1 MRVILD
7 ECLPRRLARDLHSH
21 TITTVPR
28 QGWAG
33 KKDSE
38 LLSLIQGEFD
48 VFVTMDSNLIYQQAL
63 PADSLCIIVLRAP
76 NSCYETLLPLVERL
90 LNAINQAKPG
100 RVIQI
105 KGLDQ

>member
-1 MRVILD
+1 MKVILD

-33 KKDSE
+33 RKDSE
-38 LLSLIQGEFD
+38 LLSLIRGEFD

-63 PADSLCIIVLRAP
+63 PSDSLCVIVLHAP

-90 LNAINQAKPG
+90 LAAIIQAKPG
-100 RVIQI
+100 LVIE
-105 KGLDQ
+105 LSE

>member
-1 MRVILD
+1 MKVILD

-33 KKDSE
+33 RKDSE
-38 LLSLIQGEFD
+38 LLSLIRGEFD

-63 PADSLCIIVLRAP
+63 PADSLCVIVLHAP
-76 NSCYETLLPLVERL
+76 NSCYETLLPLIERL
-90 LNAINQAKPG
+90 LDAINNAKPG
-100 RVIQI
+100 RVIE
-105 KGLDQ
+105 LSE